1 MILTELFYCR
11 VLNCIFDHHAALF
24 TNVKLT
30 RYIPPISVIS
40 NLPDSPRAI
49 QEEMRKQESLL
60 AELHAEISSGLV
72 VGKAREDQ
80 LWEQQRI
87 VTQLKRNLRHAKTN
101 NRQQPAEQ
109 QLDYEEELNFAL
121 QSPGEKGGV
130 MVVSSPEE
138 GGDQEHRVTVQIH
151 RDNNINSNK
160 NITVIQLTA
169 TPTTSSPSATSLPT
183 VTPSVAAPV
192 STTAQSSSVTPPPP
206 ILSTPITTKPAVTQ
220 SSTKVTSLP
229 PVSLSS
235 STPAPSTTPASASGP
250 GVSPVKVSPS
260 AYKATTDAVDSCEVL
275 EETTQSQQSQQ
286 SPQVV
291 SFSSPILPKKAI
303 SVNQQPQPSSTT
315 TSKIPLL
322 PPPPASSKPKT
333 HKRTNSR

>member
-1 MILTELFYCR
+1 MFHCR

-40 NLPDSPRAI
+40 DLPDSPRAI

-72 VGKAREDQ
+72 VGKAREEQ

-101 NRQQPAEQ
+101 HRQQPAEQ

-130 MVVSSPEE
+130 MVVSSPED

-151 RDNNINSNK
+151 RDNNINSGK

-169 TPTTSSPSATSLPT
+169 TPTTSSPSASSLPT
-183 VTPSVAAPV
+183 MTPSVAVPV
-192 STTAQSSSVTPPPP
+192 STTAQSSSVTPTPP
-206 ILSTPITTKPAVTQ
+206 ILSTPITTKPVVTQ
-220 SSTKVTSLP
+220 SASKVASLP
-229 PVSLSS
+229 AVSLTS
-235 STPAPSTTPASASGP
+235 STPAPSTTPASASG
-250 GVSPVKVSPS
+250 VSPVKVSPS
-260 AYKATTDAVDSCEVL
+260 ANKGTTDAVDSGEVL
-275 EETTQSQQSQQ
+275 EETTQSQQ

-303 SVNQQPQPSSTT
+303 SVNQQPQQPSNT

-322 PPPPASSKPKT
+322 PPPPSSSKPKT